1 MPVSFLPPS
10 SRSPCVP
17 LRVAFVLREQGWIP
31 QALQDSCLNRS
42 LESEEETLGKPSLLT
57 LGPALDY
64 PAAHINDDC
73 RDRKEG
79 LGPLARRVN
88 SRQQRSG
95 SQPPPPS
102 IACRQSATQV
112 VASLGGGVALWFPCP
127 RTHLSL
133 SLSPGSQLSSFPV
146 EKALEEAGKPS
157 CSSGF
162 LPGRLRFLCWL
173 VLGTVGLASGFF
185 TVLYSLQLSR
195 AQATHWATTMVLSVL
210 QGVFLMQP
218 LKVRR
223 KLYGG
228 GGRDAV
234 LPQPR
239 PASSCRCW
247 PWP

>member
-1 MPVSFLPPS
+1 M
-10 SRSPCVP
+10 
-17 LRVAFVLREQGWIP
+17 
-31 QALQDSCLNRS
+31 
-42 LESEEETLGKPSLLT
+42 
-57 LGPALDY
+57 
-64 PAAHINDDC
+64 
-73 RDRKEG
+73 
-79 LGPLARRVN
+79 
-88 SRQQRSG
+88 
-95 SQPPPPS
+95 
-102 IACRQSATQV
+102 
-112 VASLGGGVALWFPCP
+112 ALWFPCP

-228 GGRDAV
+228 RGGGREGCCPSSAKACF
-234 LPQPR
+234 LPQVLALALTFSLLRKRRLCQDKGQERELQRALLRTGNSSPQPPRRGEGLPR
-239 PASSCRCW
+239 PAALQRVLALSPAACLPVSSRRAPQA
-247 PWP
+247 PWLQRERGLRRHHLQTTPSAASSVGQGKALEREEVVLPGP